1 MCVCLG
7 SVLLNSSV
15 SYGQERL
22 RKLGKEA
29 ENTRLDLNDK
39 IIALTR
45 KLESLEEF
53 RQHKEEL
60 EAKLEGL
67 EHQLASN
74 KEKHLEQVR
83 KMIIVIMLRL

>member
-1 MCVCLG
+1 MTHRLP
-7 SVLLNSSV
+7 
-15 SYGQERL
+15 QERL
-22 RKLGKEA
+22 ATLAKDA

-60 EAKLEGL
+60 EGKLAAL
-67 EHQLASN
+67 EEELATSREEH
-74 KEKHLEQVR
+74 KEKVSQR
-83 KMIIVIMLRL
+83 